1 MNEDLVM
8 ALIQAEYY
16 RAVRDHG
23 PLRSPHE
30 GYGVLLE
37 EVDELWEAVRL
48 KPSNPERKEAMRREA
63 VHVAAMALQFLMDCC
78 EREEE

>member
-1 MNEDLVM
+1 MIKDL
-8 ALIQAEYY
+8 ALALTQAECY
-16 RAVRDHG
+16 RAVRKYG
-23 PLRSPHE
+23 PFHSSHE
-30 GYGVLLE
+30 GYAFLLE

-48 KPSNPERKEAMRREA
+48 KPSNPERKEAIRCEA